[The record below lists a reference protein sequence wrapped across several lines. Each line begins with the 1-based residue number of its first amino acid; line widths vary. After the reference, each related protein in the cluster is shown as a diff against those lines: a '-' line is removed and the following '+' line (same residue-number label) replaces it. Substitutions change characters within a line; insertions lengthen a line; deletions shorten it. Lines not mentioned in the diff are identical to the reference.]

1 MEKIRNKIKSK
12 ETFDKMMKVL
22 IERIQNN
29 KPISDN
35 PMLDGMIIGFIV
47 STNSFTRDLFMN
59 KFLGNVL
66 DGTLQKLEH
75 IVIWVTDNED
85 KLIEILEND
94 IK

>member
-1 MEKIRNKIKSK
+1 MEKIKNKIKSK